1 MANVLIIDDEEL
13 FRQMLSDVVRR
24 MGHAVDHAANIAQGL
39 EAVDK
44 NGFDV
49 VFLDVA
55 LPDGNGLTVL
65 PQIKTSRSAP
75 EVIIITGAG
84 DRDGAELAIKNGAWD
99 YIQKHASLGELKLT
113 LTRALQHRQE
123 KLTRQP
129 TVALKLEGIV
139 GSSPQILV
147 CYDRLAQAALSE
159 ANVLITG
166 PTGSGKELFARAIHR
181 NSSRAQQNFVVVDCA
196 ALPETLVESAL
207 FGHEKGAFT
216 SADRA
221 HDGLIRQAHG
231 GTLFLDEVGE
241 MPAAVQRAFL
251 RVLQER
257 RFRPVGGGREIAS
270 DFRLVAATNRDLESM
285 VRGGSFRQD
294 LLFRLRAIC
303 IELPPLRDRI
313 QDIKEIIRFHLH
325 RLGERQGFGAK
336 GFSPEFFQALQA
348 YDWPGNVRE
357 LVNALECALAAAGPV
372 PTLFP
377 LHLPNHIRVC
387 LARASIS
394 DQPQTL
400 DLSPI
405 DRPPSSILPKMQ
417 EVREKALNA
426 VERQYLT
433 ALLSHTGGNMDLA
446 SRVSGL
452 SKPRLYALFK
462 HYDLTRTG

>member
-24 MGHAVDHAANIAQGL
+24 MGHAVDHAADIAQGL
-39 EAVDK
+39 AAVEK

-65 PQIKTSRSAP
+65 PQIKISPSAP

-84 DRDGAELAIKNGAWD
+84 DRNGAELAIKNGAWD
-99 YIQKHASLGELKLT
+99 YIQKHASLGDLKLT

-139 GSSPQILV
+139 GSSPQILA

-221 HDGLIRQAHG
+221 HGGLIRQAHG

-257 RFRPVGGGREIAS
+257 RFRPVGGGKEIAS

-285 VRGGSFRQD
+285 VRDGSFRQD

-303 IELPPLRDRI
+303 IELPPLKDRI

-336 GFSPEFFQALQA
+336 GFSPEFFQALQS
-348 YDWPGNVRE
+348 YEWPGNVRE

-372 PTLFP
+372 PTLYP

-387 LARASIS
+387 LAQASIT
-394 DQPQTL
+394 DRPQAP

-405 DRPPSSILPKMQ
+405 DMPPSSILPKMQ
-417 EVREKALNA
+417 EVREKALSA
-426 VERQYLT
+426 VEKQYLT
-433 ALLSHTGGNMDLA
+433 ALLSHTGGNMNLA
-446 SRVSGL
+446 SRISGL
-452 SKPRLYALFK
+452 SKPRLYALLK
-462 HYDLTRTG
+462 HYDLTRSY